1 MKTSVA
7 LVCGA
12 GRGGTVRSTSMD
24 GAGPMRSDDG
34 E

>member
-7 LVCGA
+7 PVCGA

-24 GAGPMRSDDG
+24 GAGTMRSDDG